1 MAFHKASDWALWSD
15 WIYRALTFLVIS
27 CPCAIVVSVP
37 LSFFGGIGGASS
49 EGILIKGSNFMETL
63 ANVKYLV
70 MDKTGTITKG
80 NFEVTAVHDGRD
92 QNIDSAEILELAA
105 LAECHSSHPIA
116 SSIRRAYE
124 AGGVELD
131 KSRVADV
138 PRA

>member
-1 MAFHKASDWALWSD
+1 
-15 WIYRALTFLVIS
+15 
-27 CPCAIVVSVP
+27 
-37 LSFFGGIGGASS
+37 
-49 EGILIKGSNFMETL
+49 METL

-92 QNIDSAEILELAA
+92 RNMDSAEILELAA
-105 LAECHSSHPIA
+105 LAESHSSHPIA

-124 AGGVELD
+124 AGSTELD

-138 PRA
+138 QEVSGIS